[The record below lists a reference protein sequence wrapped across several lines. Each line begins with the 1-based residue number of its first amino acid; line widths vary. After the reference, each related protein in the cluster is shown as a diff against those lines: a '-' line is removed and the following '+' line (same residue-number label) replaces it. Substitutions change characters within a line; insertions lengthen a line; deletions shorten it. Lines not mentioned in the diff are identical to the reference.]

1 LKNRKFRV
9 ILIKLKYV
17 KMHSYNYF
25 EVKSVQMRGSKPFN
39 KRVFALLIDKA
50 RGERTTK
57 QFANDCGISY
67 VQLHKL
73 ELCGQENAPGLKLLT
88 KLAANSAG
96 GIELEDYM
104 LAAGYTEEKKKS
116 ATVTKK
122 RKSVN
127 IQDMFENLTSSQQKT
142 VYDFMDYLA
151 NYKK

>member
-1 LKNRKFRV
+1 MKKTR
-9 ILIKLKYV
+9 
-17 KMHSYNYF
+17 
-25 EVKSVQMRGSKPFN
+25 PFN
-39 KRVFALLIDKA
+39 KKIFAMLIEKA

-73 ELCGQENAPGLKLLT
+73 ELCGQENAPGIKLMT
-88 KLAANSAG
+88 KLANNSAG

-104 LAAGYTEEKKKS
+104 LAAGRRDDEDEKVLKKKKS
-116 ATVTKK
+116 LD
-122 RKSVN
+122 
-127 IQDMFENLTSSQQKT
+127 IQEMYENLSTSQQKT

>member
-1 LKNRKFRV
+1 
-9 ILIKLKYV
+9 
-17 KMHSYNYF
+17 MHSYNYF

-142 VYDFMDYLA
+142 VYDFMDYLS

>member
-1 LKNRKFRV
+1 
-9 ILIKLKYV
+9 
-17 KMHSYNYF
+17 
-25 EVKSVQMRGSKPFN
+25 MRGNKPFN

-73 ELCGQENAPGLKLLT
+73 ELCGQENAPGLKLMT

-104 LAAGYTEEKKKS
+104 LAAGYTGKDEEENGAS
-116 ATVTKK
+116 KK

-127 IQDMFENLTSSQQKT
+127 IQELFENLSASQQKT

>member
-1 LKNRKFRV
+1 
-9 ILIKLKYV
+9 
-17 KMHSYNYF
+17 
-25 EVKSVQMRGSKPFN
+25 MRGNKPFN

-73 ELCGQENAPGLKLLT
+73 ELCGQENAPGLKLMT
-88 KLAANSAG
+88 KLANNSAG

-104 LAAGYTEEKKKS
+104 LAAGYTGNDDDDNG
-116 ATVTKK
+116 VGKK
-122 RKSVN
+122 RKSLN
-127 IQDMFENLTSSQQKT
+127 IQEMFENLTASQQKT
-142 VYDFMDYLA
+142 IYDFMDYLA

>member
-1 LKNRKFRV
+1 
-9 ILIKLKYV
+9 
-17 KMHSYNYF
+17 
-25 EVKSVQMRGSKPFN
+25 MRGSKPFN

-73 ELCGQENAPGLKLLT
+73 ELCGQENAPGLKLMT
-88 KLAANSAG
+88 KLANNSAG

-104 LAAGYTEEKKKS
+104 LAAGDVNEKAEKKN
-116 ATVTKK
+116 VTKK
-122 RKSVN
+122 RKSLD
-127 IQDMFENLTSSQQKT
+127 IQEIYDSLSAGQQKT